1 MTSTMTTTIV
11 LSLEQEVAL
20 SAILSFAAQGLA
32 LEAAANE
39 RHLERLVERFQGG
52 DPYMAIPEAAA
63 RQRELEQLLEH
74 LTAFRRVVRSSP
86 APSAPPTDQTPA
98 WMAGLPVELD

>member
-1 MTSTMTTTIV
+1 MPSTMTTTIV
-11 LSLEQEVAL
+11 LSPEQEVAL
-20 SAILSFAAQGLA
+20 SAILSVAAQALA
-32 LEAAANE
+32 SEAAANE
-39 RHLERLVERFQGG
+39 RHLERLVQRFQGG

-63 RQRELEQLLEH
+63 RQRELEELLEH

-86 APSAPPTDQTPA
+86 APSAPPADEPPA